1 MAETKQKK
9 ARRSS
14 VVRFFICGLTI
25 AMLVFSVVVL
35 IGLRLAVSQGLF
47 AMSRDGVRKSS
58 EVTIKEINSV
68 NNNLK
73 LCNSYIVDNVSTYM
87 TNRPETWASD
97 LTDQAKQYFGA
108 DAAAIVNAEGV
119 QVSPERNG
127 KISRVDI
134 MRKALAG
141 QDVNELVLIDGDI
154 HCIYASPI
162 LIDGRVRGAMV
173 VRKIASTDEIVN
185 SIALDT
191 GYDVTIFSDGN
202 KRAYTN
208 MTGLKGTRL
217 DDQETLDLVMSGG
230 EVLTTRMLNGEN
242 CIAYYYPLRDTKG
255 EVLTM
260 LYMGRK
266 YSEVEAI
273 AHKIFFTVLVISII
287 MDIILL
293 ISTLCVFLIRVAKPL
308 KVVDEAIVALGSGN
322 ADLTRKLPVRGNDE
336 FAEICVN
343 VNSFIS
349 MLHTIVEELTEVQ
362 NSIVTLAGDL
372 GSSAQESASA
382 TAEILA
388 NVESIQRQSKTQTDA
403 VTRTGEILNTAGQS
417 TETLNQLIENQS
429 AATTESSAAIEE
441 MLGNITSVSNSVHKM
456 LENFHELDQVVR
468 NGNEKIS
475 NVSGKVQQISE
486 ESATLMQAND
496 MISQIASQTNLLAM
510 NAAIEAAHA
519 GDAGKGFSVVADEIR
534 KLAENSSS
542 QSSTISTEL
551 KDITASI
558 SDVVTLSS
566 QAQTAFADIVTHLG
580 VTDGL
585 IKEIDGAMSEQET
598 ASRQIFEALTETKN
612 MAVDVTEKSQDM
624 SNAVTN
630 VGKEMSTVQE
640 ISDTVSNSMD
650 EMQAGAQQISEA
662 AQNVQDLATK
672 THEELQVMGTHLQ
685 KFKI

>member
-25 AMLVFSVVVL
+25 EMLVFSVVVL

-47 AMSRDGVRKSS
+47 AMSRDGVRKLS

-154 HCIYASPI
+154 YCIYASPI

-185 SIALDT
+185 SIAFDT

-208 MTGLKGTRL
+208 MPGLKGTRL

-242 CIAYYYPLRDTKG
+242 YIAYYYPLRDTKG

-322 ADLTRKLPVRGNDE
+322 ADLTMKLPVRGNDE

-403 VTRTGEILNTAGQS
+403 VTRTGEILNTAEQS

>member
-9 ARRSS
+9 GRRGS
-14 VVRFFICGLTI
+14 VVRFFIVGMTI
-25 AMLVFSVVVL
+25 AMLIFSIVVL
-35 IGLRLAVSQGLF
+35 IGVRLAVSQGLF
-47 AMSRDGVRKSS
+47 AMSRDAIKNASS
-58 EVTIKEINSV
+58 VTVSQIHNIHQS
-68 NNNLK
+68 LK
-73 LCNSYIVDNVSTYM
+73 MCNDYVATNVPTYM
-87 TNRPETWASD
+87 RNRPETWASD
-97 LTDQAKQYFGA
+97 LTDQAKEFFGA
-108 DAAAIVNAEGV
+108 DAAAIVDADGV

-134 MRKALAG
+134 MRRALAG
-141 QDVNELVLIDGDI
+141 EAQNEIVLIDGDI
-154 HCIYASPI
+154 HCLYATPI
-162 LIDGRVRGAMV
+162 LIDGRVRGAVV
-173 VRKIASTDEIVN
+173 VRKIASTDKLVETVA
-185 SIALDT
+185 SET
-191 GYDVTIFSDGN
+191 GYDVTIFTDGN
-202 KRAYTN
+202 RRSYTS
-208 MTGLKGTRL
+208 MPGLKGTRL
-217 DDQETLDLVMSGG
+217 DDQKTVDTVMAGG
-230 EVLTTRMLNGEN
+230 EVLATRMLNGEN
-242 CIAYYYPLRDTKG
+242 NIAYYYPLKDERG
-255 EVLTM
+255 QVLSM
-260 LYMGRK
+260 LYMGRR
-266 YSEVEAI
+266 YSDVESI
-273 AHKIFFTVLVISII
+273 ANNIFVGVLIISIV

-293 ISTLCVFLIRVAKPL
+293 ISTLMVFLIRVAKPL
-308 KVVDEAIVALGSGN
+308 KVVDEAITALGSGN
-322 ADLTRKLPVRGNDE
+322 ADLTMKLPVHGNDE

-343 VNSFIS
+343 VNSFIE
-349 MLHTIVEELTEVQ
+349 MLHTITKELTEVQ

-372 GSSAQESASA
+372 GSSSQESASA

-388 NVESIQRQSKTQTDA
+388 NVESIQRQCRTQIEA
-403 VTRTGEILNTAGQS
+403 VTRTGDILNTTEQS

-456 LENFHELDQVVR
+456 LENFHELEQVVR
-468 NGNEKIS
+468 NGNEKVS

-542 QSSTISTEL
+542 QSSTISAEL

-558 SDVVTLSS
+558 SDVVTLSG
-566 QAQTAFADIVTHLG
+566 QAQTAFADIVTHLN

-585 IKEIDGAMSEQET
+585 IKEIDDAMSEQET

-612 MAVDVTEKSQDM
+612 MAVEVTDKSQDM

-640 ISDTVSNSMD
+640 ISETVSNSMD
-650 EMQAGAQQISEA
+650 EMQAGAQQISDA

-672 THEELQVMGTHLQ
+672 THEELQIMGTHLQ
-685 KFKI
+685 KFRI